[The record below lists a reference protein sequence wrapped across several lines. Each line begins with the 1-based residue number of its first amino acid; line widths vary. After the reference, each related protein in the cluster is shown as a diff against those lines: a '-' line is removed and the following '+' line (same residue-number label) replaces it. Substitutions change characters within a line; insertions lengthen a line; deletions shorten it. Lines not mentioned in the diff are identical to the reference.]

1 MCVLLSN
8 QVELVG
14 NAAPMIVAA
23 MEVFAE
29 DGDEVELADTLARVA
44 RFGMKQ
50 RLTAARAA
58 TATATAA
65 KTSPPQVANLY

>member
-1 MCVLLSN
+1 
-8 QVELVG
+8 VELVG

-23 MEVFAE
+23 IEVFAE
-29 DGDEVELADTLARVA
+29 DGDEAELADTLARVA

-58 TATATAA
+58 TASATA
-65 KTSPPQVANLY
+65 KTSPPQVASSH